1 MQGDPKPGGVYR
13 QEYYRPGG
21 ALDQARVLG
30 LGGKVNVPY
39 GAFRRVLVTV
49 EWSPVEPQLE
59 MKYYRQASVRSRSGS
74 FRAATSS
81 SSS

>member
-1 MQGDPKPGGVYR
+1 MARSPGSSCRAIHKPGDVYR

-30 LGGKVNVPY
+30 LDGKVNVPY
-39 GAFRRVLVTV
+39 GAFTRVLVTV

-59 MKYYRQASVRSRSGS
+59 KKYYKSGH
-74 FRAATSS
+74 R
-81 SSS
+81 